1 MKASWNVNDMPDQ
14 SDRVAVVT
22 GANTG
27 IGYETARALAKH
39 GAHVVLACR
48 SEQKGKDAVR
58 RIKAEDAT
66 VSAELM
72 QLDLASLA
80 SVRRFAEAYNQK
92 HDRLDLLI
100 NNAGVMVPP
109 FGTTE
114 DGFELQFG
122 VNVLGHFAL
131 TGLLLDRLTATS
143 DSRVVTLSSLAH
155 RQGEMDFG
163 RIQGD
168 DFRDGGASSGA
179 DYKPWRAYGQ
189 SKLGDLLFAIELQR
203 RLAVA
208 GHETIS
214 LAAHPGFTK
223 TDLQRNSGISAFIG
237 RFVGMEANRG
247 ALPTLYA
254 ATAPEAEPGGYY
266 GPDGFYEMRGSP
278 APAKVMPQAK
288 DEAIAQR
295 LWETAEDLT
304 DVRYLSDVHADA

>member
-1 MKASWNVNDMPDQ
+1 MKDSWNVNDIPNQ
-14 SDRVAVVT
+14 QGRTSVVT

-27 IGYETARALAKH
+27 IGYETARALAKK

-48 SEQKGKDAVR
+48 NREKGEEAAK
-58 RIKAEDAT
+58 RIEAESPAGS
-66 VSAELM
+66 VELM
-72 QLDLASLA
+72 LLDLASLD
-80 SVRRFAEAYNQK
+80 SVRRFAEAYTAK

-131 TGLLLDRLTATS
+131 TGLLLDQITGTS
-143 DSRVVTLSSLAH
+143 GSRIVTVSSLAH

-168 DFRDGGASSGA
+168 DFQDGGAPNGA
-179 DYKPWRAYGQ
+179 EYKPWRAYGQ
-189 SKLGDLLFAIELQR
+189 SKLGDLMFAIELQR
-203 RLAVA
+203 RLTAA

-223 TDLQRNSGISAFIG
+223 TDLQRNSGISAFVG
-237 RFVGMEANRG
+237 RFMGMEADRG

-266 GPDGFYEMRGSP
+266 GPDGFYEMRGDP
-278 APAKVMPQAK
+278 APAKVMAK
-288 DEAIAQR
+288 AKSEATARR

-304 DVRYLSDVHADA
+304 DVRYLSDVRAEA

>member
-1 MKASWNVNDMPDQ
+1 MKDHWNVNDIPDQ
-14 SDRVAVVT
+14 SDRVAIVT

-27 IGYETARALAKH
+27 IGYETARALAKK

-48 SEQKGKDAVR
+48 NKQKGEDAVR

-66 VSAELM
+66 ASAELM
-72 QLDLASLA
+72 QLDLSSLDA
-80 SVRRFAEAYNQK
+80 VRQFAEAYLAK

-109 FGTTE
+109 FSTTE

-143 DSRVVTLSSLAH
+143 GSRVVTVSSLAH
-155 RQGEMDFG
+155 RQGEIDFG
-163 RIQGD
+163 RILGE
-168 DFRDGGASSGA
+168 DFRDGGASNGA

-189 SKLGDLLFAIELQR
+189 SKLGDLVFAIELQR
-203 RLAVA
+203 RLAAA

-237 RFVGMEANRG
+237 RFVGMEADRG

-266 GPDGFYEMRGSP
+266 GPDGFYEMRGDP
-278 APAKVMPQAK
+278 APAKVMPKAK
-288 DEAIAQR
+288 DEATARR

>member
-1 MKASWNVNDMPDQ
+1 MKAPWTSDHILDQ
-14 SDRVAVVT
+14 HNRTAVVT

-27 IGYETARALAKH
+27 IGYETARALAKK

-48 SEQKGKDAVR
+48 NEEKGEDAARRIEAESPAGSVELMRLDLGSLDAVR
-58 RIKAEDAT
+58 A
-66 VSAELM
+66 
-72 QLDLASLA
+72 
-80 SVRRFAEAYNQK
+80 FAEAFGEK
-92 HDRLDLLI
+92 HDRLDLLV

-131 TGLLLDRLTATS
+131 TGLLLDRLASTS
-143 DSRVVTLSSLAH
+143 GSRVVTVSSLAH
-155 RQGEMDFG
+155 RQGEMDLG
-163 RIQGD
+163 RIRGA
-168 DFRDGGASSGA
+168 DFRDGGNPDGA
-179 DYKPWRAYGQ
+179 AYKPWRAYGQ

-203 RLAVA
+203 RLSAA

-223 TDLQRNSGISAFIG
+223 TDLQRNSGASAFVG
-237 RFVGMEANRG
+237 RLLGMEAERG

-266 GPDGFYEMRGSP
+266 GPDGFYEMRGDP
-278 APAKVMPQAK
+278 APAKVMPQAQ
-288 DEAIAQR
+288 DEETARR
-295 LWETAEDLT
+295 LWETSEELT
-304 DVRYLSDVHADA
+304 DVRYLSDVRV